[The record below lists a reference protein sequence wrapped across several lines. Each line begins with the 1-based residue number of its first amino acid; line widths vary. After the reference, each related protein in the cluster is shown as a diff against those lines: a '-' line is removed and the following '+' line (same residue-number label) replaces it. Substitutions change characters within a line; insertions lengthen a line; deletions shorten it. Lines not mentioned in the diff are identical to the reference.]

1 MSSLRR
7 TALSGLVV
15 LTLLGGLSA
24 CTGDHDAEPKAASG
38 TTGSVAG
45 DDPRAGV
52 LAALE
57 QLPRV
62 DLSKLPTPD
71 PADGLEKSDIEGYAG
86 QLRTLLASSLEDEK
100 WWDADSGI
108 ATARSFLADVAPQTR
123 EQYLSS
129 VADRNG
135 DNPAAQYLVSIFD
148 EDHQPTG
155 PPRIVKAAWRTDRV
169 ARDDGTT
176 YERIALQAYA
186 VYRVEDRD
194 QPVVVRRWLQ
204 LSGEPDVADSWPVL
218 ANYTLVN
225 GVDTCTLYEDG
236 RYEPVNGGAADAA
249 DLRTVL
255 KEARSKGWVE
265 LGLSD
270 QEDAT
275 PDEKRSTSCAD
286 RENS

>member
-24 CTGDHDAEPKAASG
+24 CTGSKDAEPKASSG
-38 TTGSVAG
+38 TTSTVAG
-45 DDPRAGV
+45 DDPRADV

-57 QLPRV
+57 KLPEV
-62 DLSKLPTPD
+62 DLSKLSTPD

-86 QLRTLLASSLEDEK
+86 QLRTLLASSLEDET

-129 VADRNG
+129 VTDRNG
-135 DNPAAQYLVSIFD
+135 DNPASQYLVSIFD

-186 VYRVEDRD
+186 VYRVKDRD

-236 RYEPVNGGAADAA
+236 QYEPVNGGAADAA

-255 KEARSKGWVE
+255 KEATSKGWVE

-270 QEDAT
+270 EDDAT

-286 RENS
+286 REDS